1 MSPHDQSGLQG
12 DSVDEGPVDLGE
24 VVEQPLHMGRRG
36 RRGGHVG
43 AARVVTEL
51 VRRVLHLH
59 HLQQPPSTLCINI
72 TASSSS
78 ADHLALGRDEAV
90 AAGHRH
96 GVRGGAAHLLP
107 RAAVIIGEADT
118 VTE

>member
-24 VVEQPLHMGRRG
+24 VVEQPLHVGRRG

-59 HLQQPPSTLCINI
+59 HLQHPPSALCI
-72 TASSSS
+72 TASS